1 MKESYETAN
10 EFPEEQVH
18 TAIQVGIAR
27 GEVEKKQNQKH
38 TTVNKKRTFVYVVG
52 SVVAIFVILLG
63 FSSQSPTLASSLSKI
78 PIIGSVFGDSDLI
91 GLQQAQEKE
100 LTIQIGETK
109 TINGISVI
117 LEEVLYDQNN
127 ITIGLKMESE
137 RELDDEYFG
146 SGMDFTIDGKEPSG
160 SSGSYGEEVLS
171 STSRTAIETITV
183 SGEMPNEFDLG
194 LLLQGDNGE
203 KWYFSTPITQVKDI
217 KKIPV
222 QHTEIIDG
230 IKLDVTEFSY
240 GDSGASV
247 SFKSSEDA
255 TLADDGLSRASN
267 IEFTLE
273 DQDGNKIKIIPI
285 NKIHYLEAADDYVKV
300 HTKDGYFLK
309 NKTMSHFE
317 QVLDTQHFVRS
328 HRSYIINIQ
337 QITRIDPYEKDN
349 HVAILRSG
357 AKVPVSRS
365 GYGKLRQVLGL

>member
-1 MKESYETAN
+1 MKKPYETAHK
-10 EFPEEQVH
+10 FPEEQVRK
-18 TAIQVGIAR
+18 AIEIGIAQ
-27 GEVEKKQNQKH
+27 GEVEKKQNQKDQ
-38 TTVNKKRTFVYVVG
+38 TFNKKRTFVYVIG

-63 FSSQSPTLASSLSKI
+63 FSSQSLTLASSLSKI

-109 TINGISVI
+109 TINGISVT

-146 SGMDFTIDGKEPSG
+146 SGMNFTIDGKMPNG

-183 SGEMPNEFDLG
+183 SDEMPNKFDLG

-222 QHTEIIDG
+222 QHTEVIDG

-267 IEFTLE
+267 IEFRME
-273 DQDGNKIKIIPI
+273 DRDGNKIESHSGGVEGERVKDKMIYTSNKQFDPIDSDVNELTITPYLSLPTDGGDVEMDKNGEEKELEYQADSVQPVEFTPIKVKIPQ
-285 NKIHYLEAADDYVKV
+285 K
-300 HTKDGYFLK
+300 
-309 NKTMSHFE
+309 
-317 QVLDTQHFVRS
+317 
-328 HRSYIINIQ
+328 
-337 QITRIDPYEKDN
+337 
-349 HVAILRSG
+349 
-357 AKVPVSRS
+357 
-365 GYGKLRQVLGL
+365 